1 MDWKKIDAAV
11 AEKDLLSHPFYQ
23 AWSAGELTA
32 EDLKFYAK
40 QYYHLERNFPRLL
53 SRVHSNCELPET
65 RLALL
70 ENLIDEERSDEN
82 HRELWLRFTDG
93 LGLSREEVTASE
105 PTQATRGTLNSLMA
119 ACSGTPAEGLA
130 ALYAYESQLPRV
142 SESKIA
148 GLTKFYGITDKKTV
162 SFFET
167 HKEVDAWHSDV
178 ERAEIER
185 LGADVGTVEAGARTG
200 AEALWNFL
208 DGVDAETRGKRGAVC
223 AAC

>member
-1 MDWKKIDAAV
+1 MDWKKIDAAI
-11 AEKDLLSHPFYQ
+11 AEKDILTHPFYQ
-23 AWSAGELTA
+23 AWSAGQLTT
-32 EDLKFYAK
+32 EDLKYYAK

-70 ENLIDEERSDEN
+70 KNLMDEEHGDEN
-82 HRELWLRFTDG
+82 HRELWLRFCDG
-93 LGLSREEVTASE
+93 LGLSRDEVLSSTADAS
-105 PTQATRGTLNSLMA
+105 TKQALESLMA

-142 SESKIA
+142 SETKIT
-148 GLTKFYGITDKKTV
+148 GLKQFYGIDDAKTL

-167 HKEVDAWHSDV
+167 HKEVDAWHADV
-178 ERAEIER
+178 EKAEIER

-200 AEALWNFL
+200 AEALWHFL
-208 DGVDAETRGKRGAVC
+208 DGVDAETRGKRAEAV
-223 AAC
+223 AC

>member
-70 ENLIDEERSDEN
+70 ENLIDEE
-82 HRELWLRFTDG
+82 
-93 LGLSREEVTASE
+93 
-105 PTQATRGTLNSLMA
+105 
-119 ACSGTPAEGLA
+119 
-130 ALYAYESQLPRV
+130 
-142 SESKIA
+142 
-148 GLTKFYGITDKKTV
+148 
-162 SFFET
+162 
-167 HKEVDAWHSDV
+167 
-178 ERAEIER
+178 
-185 LGADVGTVEAGARTG
+185 
-200 AEALWNFL
+200 
-208 DGVDAETRGKRGAVC
+208 
-223 AAC
+223 